1 MTARLRKNSGEKIN
15 LSPLMIN
22 SKKRHFWHH
31 YLFIQ
36 PPKAKG
42 MAKLLLAIPY
52 YFNPNATL
60 SLGLNVLNAELL
72 AHSTTIVVLD
82 NLVAH

>member
-1 MTARLRKNSGEKIN
+1 MYFVVTLALKMLIYAIVNSAFSGFASLK
-15 LSPLMIN
+15 L
-22 SKKRHFWHH
+22 H
-31 YLFIQ
+31 LFIQ

-72 AHSTTIVVLD
+72 AHSATIVVLD